1 MIYYQRT
8 DPDGR
13 PPVAVPMTAALVV
26 AAVFIWLS
34 GGVVG
39 WFVGYANGAAREA
52 ELAGLLDRCAT
63 VSERSHAAV
72 WGADWA
78 ILDTLDMLGL
88 PDPADGLPVADD
100 GSGG

>member
-1 MIYYQRT
+1 MIYYQRL

-13 PPVAVPMTAALVV
+13 APSYVDITNALILL
-26 AAVFIWLS
+26 AGAFVFIGS
-34 GGVVG
+34 VVG
-39 WFVGYANGAAREA
+39 WGIGHTAGTAEAAG
-52 ELAGLLDRCAT
+52 LTDLLDRCAT

>member
-13 PPVAVPMTAALVV
+13 PPTAVPITAALALAVV
-26 AAVFIWLS
+26 ALVCA

-39 WFVGYANGAAREA
+39 AEVGYAKGAAREA